1 MAIQKLNSDKT
12 LLMKMRTAA
21 KQRKDGTLG
30 IVGAETIETVK
41 KNLKLRS
48 PPSSAGESKKS
59 NGLGDFKLIL

>member
-1 MAIQKLNSDKT
+1 
-12 LLMKMRTAA
+12 MKMRTAA